1 MDSCPFWEFNVL
13 IKYNNSGQK
22 NDSQLNNKRI
32 ALISPVLTLELT
44 MTKKIVAKKWQNN
57 RKVD

>member
-32 ALISPVLTLELT
+32 AMISPVLTLELT
-44 MTKKIVAKKWQNN
+44 MTKKNCRKKMAE
-57 RKVD
+57 